1 MKVLQVL
8 NHFLPE
14 KTAGTEIYA
23 WSLSF
28 NLNKKGI
35 NTKVLVPN
43 YNKIINEEYN
53 YNELSVIKFAEP
65 SEVDRSLIMGFR
77 KPDGL
82 EYFKNILIQEK
93 PDIVHFHELAGS
105 NGITLSHVE
114 AARSYGSKVLFTFHL
129 AGYSC
134 KNGTLIHD
142 GEQLCDG
149 KINYSKCAQC
159 YMKERGYNRFSKHL
173 VFSSEVLHKL
183 SIDPSKWNSKY
194 GTAFGIISI
203 FEKLQNDLIKLIDN
217 CDRIV
222 VISKWY
228 KQILIL
234 NGIESNKI
242 IYIPQGLPSNQT
254 LPSKNV
260 FSKGKVKLL
269 FIGRISKFKGLHIL
283 IDAVMKI
290 NKDLVELSIF
300 GNTDEIDYER
310 NLKNVTKNHDNIF
323 WNGLLN
329 NEDVLDKL
337 GQHDILCLC
346 STFSEMSPLVIQEAF
361 AMGLPVIAS
370 NVYGNAEQVIHG
382 KNGLLF
388 RFNDALDLK
397 YQIERCINESDLL
410 DHMSKNILPPR
421 SFEVVADEYIELYNS
436 LLN

>member
-8 NHFLPE
+8 NYFLPE

-43 YNKIINEEYN
+43 YNKIINEEYK

-65 SEVDRSLIMGFR
+65 SKVDRSLIMGFR

-82 EYFKNILIQEK
+82 QYFKNILIQEK
-93 PDIVHFHELAGS
+93 PDVVHFHELAGS

-114 AARSYGSKVLFTFHL
+114 AARLHGSKVVFTFHL

-134 KNGTLIHD
+134 KNGTLIND
-142 GEQLCDG
+142 GDQLCDG
-149 KINYSKCAQC
+149 KINYSKCAKC
-159 YMKERGYNRFSKHL
+159 YMKERGFNRFSKYL
-173 VFSSEVLHKL
+173 VYSSDVLHKF

-194 GTAFGIISI
+194 GTAFGIINI

-217 CDRIV
+217 CDRV
-222 VISKWY
+222 VAISKWY
-228 KQILIL
+228 KKILIL
-234 NGIESNKI
+234 NGIDYNKI
-242 IYIPQGLPSNQT
+242 IYIPQGLPSNQKDP
-254 LPSKNV
+254 LKNV
-260 FSKGKVKLL
+260 FRKDKLKLL

-290 NKDLVELSIF
+290 NKDLVQLSIF
-300 GNTDEIDYER
+300 GNTDEIDYEQ
-310 NLKNVTKNHDNIF
+310 NLKNVTKDQDNII
-323 WNGLLN
+323 WMGLLN
-329 NEDVLDKL
+329 KEDVLNKMV
-337 GQHDILCLC
+337 QHDILCLC

-361 AMGLPVIAS
+361 AVGLPVIAS
-370 NVYGNAEQVIHG
+370 NVYGNAEQIIHD

-388 RFNDALDLK
+388 RFNDPLDLK
-397 YQIERCINESDLL
+397 FQIERCINESTLL
-410 DHMSKNILPPR
+410 DDISKNIIPPR
-421 SFEVVADEYIELYNS
+421 SFDDVTEEYIKLYKS

>member
-23 WSLSF
+23 LTLSF

-35 NTKVLVPN
+35 NTKVLIPN
-43 YNKIINEEYN
+43 YNKIINEEYK

-93 PDIVHFHELAGS
+93 PDIIHFHELAGS

-114 AARSYGSKVLFTFHL
+114 AARSHGSKVVFTFHL

-134 KNGTLIHD
+134 KNGTLIND
-142 GEQLCDG
+142 GDQLCDG
-149 KINYSKCAQC
+149 KINYNKCAQC
-159 YMKERGYNRFSKHL
+159 YLNDRGYNRFSKIL

-194 GTAFGIISI
+194 GTAFGIINI

-217 CDRIV
+217 CDRVV
-222 VISKWY
+222 VISEWY
-228 KQILIL
+228 KKILNI
-234 NGIESNKI
+234 NGIERNKI
-242 IYIPQGLPSNQT
+242 IFIPQGLSSSQT
-254 LPSKNV
+254 LPSRNV

-283 IDAVMKI
+283 IDAVIKI

-310 NLKNVTKNHDNIF
+310 DLKNVTKNHNNIF
-323 WNGLLN
+323 WNGLLKKEN
-329 NEDVLDKL
+329 VLEIM
-337 GQHDILCLC
+337 GHHDILCLC

-370 NVYGNAEQVIHG
+370 NVYGNAEQIIHD

-388 RFNDALDLK
+388 RFNDASDLK
-397 YQIERCINESDLL
+397 YQIERCIHESTLL
-410 DHMSKNILPPR
+410 DQMSKNIMPPR
-421 SFEVVADEYIELYNS
+421 SFEDVTEEYIELYNS